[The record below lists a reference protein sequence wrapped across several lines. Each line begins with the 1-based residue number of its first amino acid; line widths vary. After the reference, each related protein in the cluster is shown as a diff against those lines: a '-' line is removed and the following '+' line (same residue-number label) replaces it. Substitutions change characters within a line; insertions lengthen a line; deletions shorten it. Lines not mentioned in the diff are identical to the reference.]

1 VVVGPE
7 PAVVDEEAVAEDEG
21 SGKDTA
27 EANAE
32 AEARR
37 QQEAETRRQREVE
50 ARAEARAKKLRDEAK
65 AAEEKAKAEKAK
77 AEAKPKPVGEAAEEQ
92 RVEIIAVPSVFDWLG
107 PFLNSDNI
115 EVDLLLLESRPGL
128 NSDNGFFRHYLAL
141 LKRLRFGQGV
151 MYSAAMKFQQYYEQQ
166 ASALAS
172 YPNGPVA
179 YDAEKRRAFIESMDR
194 NLKANY
200 LNAFSRNELVVICCL
215 LAYPGLTFTNIDQKT
230 RVTQKSGMI
239 RGMSFVPEALEK
251 FFHRRLRSL
260 QVIDDVNHP
269 PYMEP
274 LSTVVLNST
283 YCYKQLV
290 TWGYGADWTSVEA
303 EQPIR
308 LEGFYEFLSVN
319 GVYVRV
325 NDEQSGRAGRMVYAQ
340 VMSKKAASS
349 LGVIEGFDAPHKD
362 YARVLELVPAASS
375 DGSSGATLTMFTVKV
390 QVFLSKGLGEPDDPI
405 CVATFNMC
413 TRKARGQPT
422 VLQPRM
428 FSHLGQ
434 DGCAV
439 YQDIVGCDLCAK
451 FLDVRANGGVGLEY
465 GPNLLPRCTDLGRDF
480 KPAPLTD
487 QAAHCDG
494 NFYHAKGQWVKVVP
508 DSQQGHG
515 VFGVAPHDPLRT
527 DTDMENLARI
537 DPLEPVGPP
546 HMNSMSFMM
555 NVNGGTTLTFPPE
568 DPSRNAENIVDD
580 VPFGGLSAFSFFRD
594 HLGSLYLLI
603 PNERPH
609 LYAHSGDLR
618 QFPVVTVS
626 NLLATL
632 AAKQRVERL
641 RVILRPG
648 HVPTPTVVSID
659 LQEQVTALKHF
670 IFDLLTT
677 SKY

>member
-1 VVVGPE
+1 
-7 PAVVDEEAVAEDEG
+7 
-21 SGKDTA
+21 
-27 EANAE
+27 
-32 AEARR
+32 
-37 QQEAETRRQREVE
+37 
-50 ARAEARAKKLRDEAK
+50 
-65 AAEEKAKAEKAK
+65 
-77 AEAKPKPVGEAAEEQ
+77 
-92 RVEIIAVPSVFDWLG
+92 
-107 PFLNSDNI
+107 
-115 EVDLLLLESRPGL
+115 
-128 NSDNGFFRHYLAL
+128 
-141 LKRLRFGQGV
+141 
-151 MYSAAMKFQQYYEQQ
+151 
-166 ASALAS
+166 
-172 YPNGPVA
+172 
-179 YDAEKRRAFIESMDR
+179 
-194 NLKANY
+194 
-200 LNAFSRNELVVICCL
+200 
-215 LAYPGLTFTNIDQKT
+215 
-230 RVTQKSGMI
+230 
-239 RGMSFVPEALEK
+239 
-251 FFHRRLRSL
+251 
-260 QVIDDVNHP
+260 
-269 PYMEP
+269 
-274 LSTVVLNST
+274 
-283 YCYKQLV
+283 
-290 TWGYGADWTSVEA
+290 
-303 EQPIR
+303 
-308 LEGFYEFLSVN
+308 
-319 GVYVRV
+319 
-325 NDEQSGRAGRMVYAQ
+325 
-340 VMSKKAASS
+340 
-349 LGVIEGFDAPHKD
+349 
-362 YARVLELVPAASS
+362 
-375 DGSSGATLTMFTVKV
+375 
-390 QVFLSKGLGEPDDPI
+390 
-405 CVATFNMC
+405 
-413 TRKARGQPT
+413 
-422 VLQPRM
+422 M

-508 DSQQGHG
+508 ESQQGHG
-515 VFGVAPHDPLRT
+515 VYRVAPHDPLRT

-648 HVPTPTVVSID
+648 HVDTPTVVSID

-677 SKY
+677 STYKADCQADMLQEIQTGWKDQADSAGHSVKRRCSQGAGNNK